1 MTDISQ
7 AEFEVL
13 TVLWGH
19 YPTNAND
26 IIHRLNQ
33 RSQGEREWHEK
44 TVKTLLGRM
53 VKKGAITFE
62 KQGRTYLYTPVLELD
77 KYTIKESESLIQRL
91 FSGKITP
98 LVAGFAKNKKLSKTD
113 VDELK
118 SFIEQWEKEND

>member
-13 TVLWGH
+13 TVLWEH